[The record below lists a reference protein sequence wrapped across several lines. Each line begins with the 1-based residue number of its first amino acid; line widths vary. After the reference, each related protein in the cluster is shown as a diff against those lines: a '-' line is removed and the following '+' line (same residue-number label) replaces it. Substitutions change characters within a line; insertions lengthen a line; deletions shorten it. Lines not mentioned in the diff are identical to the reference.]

1 MLASAARRTH
11 RRWRRP
17 WQGLVWKSRWRT
29 RSRRGPTTG
38 ISAPQRT
45 PSQSKGSKAVDHYLS
60 QYTRH
65 LSNIGEN
72 SADMF
77 ICKSYTQLAT
87 MLSKASTIPTLEPKE
102 HVPNWTHTYGMKIY
116 GEEKGPSL
124 QSLGKLGNCNL
135 FMEKCKTSQPSTL
148 TEGLALFI
156 SNA

>member
-1 MLASAARRTH
+1 MARARLEEQVAYKVASRSNDWNIGSAENAVTDLACLIVISSLPCGFDGRRII
-11 RRWRRP
+11 
-17 WQGLVWKSRWRT
+17 K
-29 RSRRGPTTG
+29 
-38 ISAPQRT
+38 AK
-45 PSQSKGSKAVDHYLS
+45 SKGSKAVDHYLS

-135 FMEKCKTSQPSTL
+135 FMDY
-148 TEGLALFI
+148 A
-156 SNA
+156 